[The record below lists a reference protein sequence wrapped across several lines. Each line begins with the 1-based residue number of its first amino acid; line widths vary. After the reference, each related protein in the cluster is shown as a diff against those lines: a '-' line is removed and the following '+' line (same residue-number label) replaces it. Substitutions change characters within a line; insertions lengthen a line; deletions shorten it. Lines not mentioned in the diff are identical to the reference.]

1 MWRTVCRV
9 RWRDAGWMVVLGV
22 DFVTFLSRLVAVVGW
37 MGGRWEDERVGQKE
51 RERKGGR
58 EQRNLE

>member
-1 MWRTVCRV
+1 MWRTVYRV

-22 DFVTFLSRLVAVVGW
+22 DFVAFLSRLVVVVGW

-51 RERKGGR
+51 REGKGGR